1 MTTSP
6 QSPARESA
14 RDDVLLVRSAT
25 VVNTR
30 DGSVTPGTDVLVRDG
45 RITEVRPGIE
55 APERLRARVVDAK
68 GLFVVPG
75 YNDMHAHPLDQLP
88 ARSRDRDL
96 RLLLAHG
103 VTGFRQMSGS
113 AGLLR
118 ARAEGTLDLPSDG
131 ARPLSM
137 PGTVLVTPLNAGSP
151 EQGVATVRQQHAAG
165 ADFIKV
171 AMTTPEVFF
180 AAQQEA
186 LRLGLT
192 IVGHLPQGI
201 DVVRA
206 SGIGM
211 KSVEHLGPG
220 VGLFAC
226 CSSAPAAVQP
236 DADGGGEDK
245 LKAPPVKLPFMDR
258 LIDRMVKRLVVN
270 PVNRT
275 TPQAVDRMRRAVD
288 TYDSSMAH
296 TLARRFV
303 DDNTWQV
310 PTLIR
315 VKTQQIADD
324 PAFAEAPELRHMD
337 APTLKRW
344 RKATAR
350 FARFPESARVTFREL
365 YDRQLQLTHAFD
377 DAGVPM
383 LAGSDTSGAGW
394 VVPGASLHREFDELG
409 RAGLS
414 PLRVL
419 QMATLRP
426 AEFLGTIDTMGT
438 VEPGRLADLVLL
450 RANPVDDVEN
460 LHAVAA
466 VIRDGRYYSETDLTA
481 IKNRATN
488 DR

>member
-1 MTTSP
+1 MTTSR
-6 QSPARESA
+6 QLSPRSGEPERGS
-14 RDDVLLVRSAT
+14 LLLRSAT

-30 DGSVTPGTDVLVRDG
+30 DGGLAPDTDVLVRNG
-45 RITEVRPGIE
+45 KITEVRPGID
-55 APERLRARVVDAK
+55 APERLRARIVDAK
-68 GLFVVPG
+68 GMYVVPG

-88 ARSRDRDL
+88 ATSRDRDL

-118 ARAEGTLDLPSDG
+118 ARAEGTLGLPLDG

-137 PGTVLVTPLNAGSP
+137 PGAVLVTPLNAGSR
-151 EQGVATVRQQHAAG
+151 EQVVATVRQQHAAG

-171 AMTTPEVFF
+171 AMASPDVFF
-180 AAQQEA
+180 AAQREA
-186 LRLGLT
+186 LRLGLP

-201 DVVRA
+201 DVVEA
-206 SGIGM
+206 SRIGM

-226 CSSAPAAVQP
+226 CSTDPAGVQP
-236 DADGGGEDK
+236 DSDGDMK

-258 LIDRMVKRLVVN
+258 LIDRMVKKLVIN

-275 TPQAVDRMRRAVD
+275 TPGAVARMRRAVE
-288 TYDSSMAH
+288 TYDSKMAH
-296 TLARRFV
+296 SLAVRFV

-315 VKTQQIADD
+315 VKTQQLADD
-324 PAFAEAPELRHMD
+324 PAFDQAPELRHMD

-350 FARFPESARVTFREL
+350 FSRFPAATRATFREL
-365 YDRQLQLTHAFD
+365 YDRQLQLTSAFD

-409 RAGLS
+409 RAGLA
-414 PLRVL
+414 PLRIL
-419 QMATLRP
+419 QMTTLRA
-426 AEFLGTIDTMGT
+426 AEFLGTTDTMGT

-450 RANPVDDVEN
+450 RANPVENVEN
-460 LHAVAA
+460 LHGVAA
-466 VIRDGRYYSETDLTA
+466 VVRDGRYYAEAELA
-481 IKNRATN
+481 GIKERAPE